1 MCNIYVIH
9 IYMYKYITYFI
20 EEYHSLYEYDV
31 KFTSLN
37 LLRCLNF
44 HSLSNLA
51 VDSKFY
57 PSNGI
62 FYIVKSWSL

>member
-31 KFTSLN
+31 IWCFT
-37 LLRCLNF
+37 
-44 HSLSNLA
+44 
-51 VDSKFY
+51 
-57 PSNGI
+57 
-62 FYIVKSWSL
+62 